1 MPCADKCFAC
11 ATEQEIMVDLMM
23 STTSAFSDR
32 PSQPSCQSCRL
43 ALHPASAGLQ
53 RPHWLITLSESSAT
67 VSGLSRFFDPLGETV
82 RGPTQTE
89 QTSAKYG
96 TPNQA
101 PTSGRLCAY
110 VGVPKTF

>member
-53 RPHWLITLSESSAT
+53 RPHWLITLSKARRD
-67 VSGLSRFFDPLGETV
+67 GLSRFFDPLGETV
-82 RGPTQTE
+82 RGPITSYVYGFLHTQHT
-89 QTSAKYG
+89 QISNLNTFK
-96 TPNQA
+96 
-101 PTSGRLCAY
+101 L
-110 VGVPKTF
+110 PKA

>member
-1 MPCADKCFAC
+1 MHALEREIAC

-53 RPHWLITLSESSAT
+53 RPHWLITLSKARPD
-67 VSGLSRFFDPLGETV
+67 GLSRFFDPLGETV
-82 RGPTQTE
+82 RGPIDVTR
-89 QTSAKYG
+89 
-96 TPNQA
+96 P
-101 PTSGRLCAY
+101 PTAQFRM
-110 VGVPKTF
+110 

>member
-1 MPCADKCFAC
+1 MHALEREIAC

-53 RPHWLITLSESSAT
+53 RPHWLITLSKARRD
-67 VSGLSRFFDPLGETV
+67 GLSRFFDPLGETV
-82 RGPTQTE
+82 RGP
-89 QTSAKYG
+89 S
-96 TPNQA
+96 
-101 PTSGRLCAY
+101 SGSVPMQDRWTGIR
-110 VGVPKTF
+110 GVPDITALTVALTYSCTVG